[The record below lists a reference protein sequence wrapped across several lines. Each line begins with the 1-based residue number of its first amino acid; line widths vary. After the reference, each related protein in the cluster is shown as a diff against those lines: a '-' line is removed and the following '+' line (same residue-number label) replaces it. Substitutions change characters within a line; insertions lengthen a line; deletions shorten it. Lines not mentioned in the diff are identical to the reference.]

1 MKLNKKRLQE
11 LAAINNSFGEAKQEE
26 IKESNVRYAQGILE
40 MTVDF
45 ESFLTR
51 WEAACEAN
59 GVTSAVDLEA
69 KDQAV
74 NSLME
79 TVRENLVTWLG
90 NNGLEW
96 LQEGIESG
104 DYDEFINK

>member
-1 MKLNKKRLQE
+1 MKINKKRLQE
-11 LAAINNSFGEAKQEE
+11 LAAINNPFVETKKQE
-26 IKESNVRYAQGILE
+26 IKENSARYTNGVLE

-59 GVTSAVDLEA
+59 DVTSAVDLEG
-69 KDQAV
+69 DQR
-74 NSLME
+74 LME
-79 TVRENLVTWLG
+79 TVREDLELWLS

-96 LQEGIESG
+96 LQEGIDSG
-104 DYDEFINK
+104 NYDEFINK